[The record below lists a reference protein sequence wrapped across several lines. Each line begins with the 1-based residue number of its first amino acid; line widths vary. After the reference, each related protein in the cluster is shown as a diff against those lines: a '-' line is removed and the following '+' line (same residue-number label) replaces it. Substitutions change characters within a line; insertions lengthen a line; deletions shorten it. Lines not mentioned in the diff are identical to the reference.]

1 MPGVSAPGPAE
12 SQRGRRAETRRSRT
26 PDARPAAAMYDPE
39 RGWSLSFAGCGF
51 LGIYHIGVTSC
62 LSERAPHLLREART
76 FFGASAGALHCA
88 FLLSGIPM
96 EQTLQALVDLVRS
109 ARSRNIGVL
118 HPTFSLNKEVR
129 DGLQKHLPDNVHQLV
144 SGKIVISLTRVA
156 DGENVLVSDFRSKDE
171 VVDALSCS
179 SFVPFFSGLIPPS
192 FRGVRYVDG
201 AVSNIIPFF
210 DTKTTITVSPFYGE
224 SDICPKV
231 KSTNFLHVNVTKLS
245 VRLCSEN
252 LYLLTRVL
260 FPSDLKV
267 LGELCCQ
274 GYLDTVRFLEENGI
288 CDRPPLCLSAS
299 PAESEVL
306 EAPREHG
313 SLQSSPSMAA
323 GEAKPEEATLLDH
336 PHLSILPW
344 EDSTLETLSPRL
356 TIALREAI
364 GNQDGYIN
372 KMCNFLPI
380 KVMSYLVLPCT
391 LPVESAIAVVQRLVM
406 WLPDMPSD
414 IQWLWWTTSRICSRV
429 MTRLLPVEPCI
440 KDTGQKLL
448 N

>member
-12 SQRGRRAETRRSRT
+12 SQSGRRAETRRSRT

-62 LSERAPHLLREART
+62 LSERAPHLLRDART

-192 FRGVRYVDG
+192 FRGV
-201 AVSNIIPFF
+201 
-210 DTKTTITVSPFYGE
+210 
-224 SDICPKV
+224 
-231 KSTNFLHVNVTKLS
+231 
-245 VRLCSEN
+245 
-252 LYLLTRVL
+252 
-260 FPSDLKV
+260 V

-288 CDRPPLCLSAS
+288 CDRPPPCLSAS

>member
-12 SQRGRRAETRRSRT
+12 SQSGRRAETRRSRT

-51 LGIYHIGVTSC
+51 LGIYHIGVTRC
-62 LSERAPHLLREART
+62 LNERAPHLLRDARR

-88 FLLSGIPM
+88 FLLSGVPL

-118 HPTFSLNKEVR
+118 HPTFSLNKHVR
-129 DGLQKHLPDNVHQLV
+129 DGLQRHLPDNVHQLI

-179 SFVPFFSGLIPPS
+179 SFVPFVSGLIPPS

-201 AVSNIIPFF
+201 AVSDIIPFF

-231 KSTNFLHVNVTKLS
+231 KSTNFLHVDFTKLS

-260 FPSDLKV
+260 FPADLK
-267 LGELCCQ
+267 
-274 GYLDTVRFLEENGI
+274 
-288 CDRPPLCLSAS
+288 
-299 PAESEVL
+299 SEVL
-306 EAPREHG
+306 EAPWEHG

-323 GEAKPEEATLLDH
+323 GEARPEEATLLDH

-344 EDSTLETLSPRL
+344 DDSTLETLSPRL

-364 GNQDGYIN
+364 GNQDGYIS

-391 LPVESAIAVVQRLVM
+391 LPVESAIAMVQRLVM

-429 MTRLLPVEPCI
+429 MTRLLPVEPYI

>member
-12 SQRGRRAETRRSRT
+12 SQSGRRAETRRSRT

-62 LSERAPHLLREART
+62 LSERAPHLLRDART

>member
-1 MPGVSAPGPAE
+1 
-12 SQRGRRAETRRSRT
+12 
-26 PDARPAAAMYDPE
+26 MYDPE

-51 LGIYHIGVTSC
+51 LGFYHIGVTRC
-62 LSERAPHLLREART
+62 LSERAPHLLSNARR

-88 FLLSGIPM
+88 FLLSGVPL

-118 HPTFSLNKEVR
+118 HPTFSLSKHLR
-129 DGLQKHLPDNVHQLV
+129 DGLQRYLPDNVHQLL

-171 VVDALSCS
+171 VVDALFCS
-179 SFVPFFSGLIPPS
+179 SFVPFISGLIPPS

-201 AVSNIIPFF
+201 GVSDIIPFF

-231 KSTNFLHVNVTKLS
+231 KSTNFLHVNFTKLS
-245 VRLCSEN
+245 LRLCSEN
-252 LYLLTRVL
+252 IYLLSRVL
-260 FPSDLKV
+260 FPADLKV
-267 LGELCCQ
+267 LGELCFR

-288 CDRPPLCLSAS
+288 CDRPLLCLSAS

-306 EAPREHG
+306 EAPWKHG
-313 SLQSSPSMAA
+313 SLQSSRPPGSTGACMAA
-323 GEAKPEEATLLDH
+323 GEARPEEATLLDH
-336 PHLSILPW
+336 PHLSIRPW
-344 EDSTLETLSPRL
+344 DNSILETLSPRL

-364 GNQDGYIN
+364 RNQDGYIS

-391 LPVESAIAVVQRLVM
+391 LPVESVIAMVQRLVM

-414 IQWLWWTTSRICSRV
+414 IQWLWWATSRICSRV
-429 MTRLLPVEPCI
+429 MTRLLPGEPCI
-440 KDTGQKLL
+440 KDTGQKLW

>member
-1 MPGVSAPGPAE
+1 
-12 SQRGRRAETRRSRT
+12 
-26 PDARPAAAMYDPE
+26 MYDPE

-62 LSERAPHLLREART
+62 LSERAPHLLRDART

-323 GEAKPEEATLLDH
+323 GEVKPEEATLLDH

-440 KDTGQKLL
+440 KDAGQKLL

>member
-12 SQRGRRAETRRSRT
+12 SQSGRRAEPRRSRT

-51 LGIYHIGVTSC
+51 LGFYHIGVTRC
-62 LSERAPHLLREART
+62 LSERAPHLLRNARR

-88 FLLSGIPM
+88 FFLSGVPL
-96 EQTLQALVDLVRS
+96 EQTLQALMDLVRS

-118 HPTFSLNKEVR
+118 HPAFNLSKHLR
-129 DGLQKHLPDNVHQLV
+129 DGLQRYLPDNVHQLL
-144 SGKIVISLTRVA
+144 SGRIVISLTRVA

-171 VVDALSCS
+171 VVDALFCS
-179 SFVPFFSGLIPPS
+179 SFVPFISGLIPPS
-192 FRGVRYVDG
+192 FRGVRYIDG
-201 AVSNIIPFF
+201 GVSDIIPFF
-210 DTKTTITVSPFYGE
+210 DTKTTITISPFYGE

-231 KSTNFLHVNVTKLS
+231 KSTNFLHVDFTKLS
-245 VRLCSEN
+245 LRLCSEN
-252 LYLLTRVL
+252 IYLLTRVL
-260 FPSDLKV
+260 FPADLKV
-267 LGELCCQ
+267 LGELCFR

-299 PAESEVL
+299 SAESEVL
-306 EAPREHG
+306 EAPWEHG
-313 SLQSSPSMAA
+313 RLQPSPGMAT
-323 GEAKPEEATLLDH
+323 GEARPEGDKLLDH

-344 EDSTLETLSPRL
+344 DESILETLSPKL

-364 GNQDGYIN
+364 RNQDGYIS

-380 KVMSYLVLPCT
+380 KVMSYVVLPCT
-391 LPVESAIAVVQRLVM
+391 LPVESVIAVVQRLVM

-414 IQWLWWTTSRICSRV
+414 IQWLCWATSRICSRV
-429 MTRLLPVEPCI
+429 MTRLPPVEPYV
-440 KDTGQKLL
+440 KDTGQKLW

>member
-1 MPGVSAPGPAE
+1 
-12 SQRGRRAETRRSRT
+12 
-26 PDARPAAAMYDPE
+26 MYDPE

-51 LGIYHIGVTSC
+51 LGIYHIGVTRC
-62 LSERAPHLLREART
+62 LSERAPHLLRDARR

-88 FLLSGIPM
+88 FLLSGVPL

-118 HPTFSLNKEVR
+118 HPTFSLNKHVR
-129 DGLQKHLPDNVHQLV
+129 DGLQRHLPDNVHQLI

-179 SFVPFFSGLIPPS
+179 SFVPFVSGLIPPS
-192 FRGVRYVDG
+192 FRGV
-201 AVSNIIPFF
+201 
-210 DTKTTITVSPFYGE
+210 
-224 SDICPKV
+224 
-231 KSTNFLHVNVTKLS
+231 
-245 VRLCSEN
+245 
-252 LYLLTRVL
+252 
-260 FPSDLKV
+260 V
-267 LGELCCQ
+267 LGELCFQ

-306 EAPREHG
+306 EAPWEHG

-323 GEAKPEEATLLDH
+323 GEARPEEATLLDH

-344 EDSTLETLSPRL
+344 DDSTLETLSPRL

-364 GNQDGYIN
+364 GNQDGYIS

-391 LPVESAIAVVQRLVM
+391 LPVESAIAMVQRLVM

-429 MTRLLPVEPCI
+429 MTRLLPVEPYI